1 MWWLSDG
8 RIWRRFRM
16 IDKPYA
22 YHKPSDDGL
31 EKINKLR
38 AHFSEG
44 ERLIKEVCPESRQRS
59 IAITENETTA
69 MWAIKAVVFNDPK
82 SEIDTK

>member
-1 MWWLSDG
+1 MP
-8 RIWRRFRM
+8 

-38 AHFSEG
+38 EHFSEG
-44 ERLIKEVCPESRQRS
+44 QRLILELCPQSRQQA
-59 IAITENETTA
+59 IAITNNEQTA

-82 SEIDTK
+82 SEVDPK